1 VVKTMCPSVEYIEW
15 VLSGENELD
24 WWGENRN
31 ARIN

>member
-24 WWGENRN
+24 WWGEK
-31 ARIN
+31 